1 MMTEAMIESLQDI
14 FRFVL
19 QLSDDVDV
27 TGVTQENTSK
37 WDSMAQVSLVAGIEG
52 EFDVQLE
59 LAEAMEITSFDEC
72 VSLLE
77 RKLS

>member
-1 MMTEAMIESLQDI
+1 MTESMLESLQDI

-19 QLSDDVDV
+19 QLPDETDLYSVRQD
-27 TGVTQENTSK
+27 NTPK

-59 LAEAMEITSFDEC
+59 LAEAVQITSFESC
-72 VSLLE
+72 VKLLE
-77 RKLS
+77 QKLT